1 MAMERTSTVAR
12 DCRACHYCWSVLS
25 IGCAAALS
33 LAAVTFG
40 ADPTRPGTKTK
51 RPPRSLQA
59 QRTNPDQTANSPD
72 IADGLPGGEPA
83 DKVGNNPAAN
93 IVEADQLPPHVHPQ
107 HPLVPALKMAYA
119 SRSTLRSVRDYT
131 AQFVKKELVGNRYI
145 THSMDM
151 KFREQPF
158 SVYLRF
164 RDPHEGRQVLFVKGG
179 NNGNILVQE
188 AGIKG
193 LVGTIPINPTDP
205 LAMSENRH
213 PITEIGISN
222 MLETIIRQWEEE
234 AKYGGIEVQYF
245 PKAKLGE
252 FPVRVI
258 RTTYQKR
265 FRQFRYHITQLYLD
279 DKSLFPVRAEQF
291 DWPQSDGEKPAQVEL
306 YMYSSVRTNQNLSDQ
321 AFDPRTYGLGR

>member
-1 MAMERTSTVAR
+1 MERISTVAR
-12 DCRACHYCWSVLS
+12 DRSARHDCWYVLV
-25 IGCAAALS
+25 IACAATWGLS
-33 LAAVTFG
+33 FDAWG
-40 ADPTRPGTKTK
+40 ADPAPPGTKTR
-51 RPPRSLQA
+51 RPLRSLQA
-59 QRTNPDQTANSPD
+59 QRNTPDQAGESQDTGNAV
-72 IADGLPGGEPA
+72 PGGDQA
-83 DKVGNNPAAN
+83 SVVGGNPASN
-93 IVEADQLPPHVHPQ
+93 GSELDQLPSHIHPE

-119 SRSTLRSVRDYT
+119 SRATLRGVRDYT

-158 SVYLRF
+158 SVYLKF
-164 RDPHEGRQVLFVKGG
+164 REPHDGRQVLYVKGA

-193 LVGTIPINPTDP
+193 LVGTIPINPADP

-234 AKYGGIEVQYF
+234 ARYKGAEVQYF
-245 PKAKLGE
+245 PKAKLGD

-258 RTTYQKR
+258 RTTYKQR
-265 FRQFRYHITQLYLD
+265 FRQFKFHITQLYLD

-291 DWPQSDGEKPAQVEL
+291 DWPQSEGEKPAQVEL
-306 YMYSSVRTNQNLSDQ
+306 YMYSSVRTNQNLPDQ